1 MKGSKQTRL
10 SHKFAILQHS
20 HKKRKD
26 SLETRAVLLVY
37 WLQLESSGVA
47 VQEIHRNSEKAVLTV
62 RIFFFFFIFRC
73 YCYSAKASEAVVKIA
88 TNEKDY
94 HKCSLCVIV
103 WIATACQ

>member
-47 VQEIHRNSEKAVLTV
+47 VQKIHRNSEKAVLTL
-62 RIFFFFFIFRC
+62 RIFFFFIFRC

>member
-1 MKGSKQTRL
+1 MKGSKQPRL

-47 VQEIHRNSEKAVLTV
+47 VQEIHRNSEKTVLTV
-62 RIFFFFFIFRC
+62 RIFFFFIFRC

>member
-1 MKGSKQTRL
+1 MKGSKQPRL

-62 RIFFFFFIFRC
+62 RIFFFSF
-73 YCYSAKASEAVVKIA
+73 SVVIA
-88 TNEKDY
+88 TVQR
-94 HKCSLCVIV
+94 LLR
-103 WIATACQ
+103 QL

>member
-1 MKGSKQTRL
+1 MKGSKQPRL
-10 SHKFAILQHS
+10 SHKFTVLQHS

-26 SLETRAVLLVY
+26 GLETRAVLLVY
-37 WLQLESSGVA
+37 WLGLESSGVA

-62 RIFFFFFIFRC
+62 RIFFFIFRSC
-73 YCYSAKASEAVVKIA
+73 CYSAKASEAVVKIA

-94 HKCSLCVIV
+94 HKCFLCVLV

>member
-20 HKKRKD
+20 HKKRKY

-62 RIFFFFFIFRC
+62 RIFFFFIFRC

>member
-1 MKGSKQTRL
+1 MKGSKQPRL

-20 HKKRKD
+20 HKKRKY

-62 RIFFFFFIFRC
+62 RIFFFFIFRC

>member
-47 VQEIHRNSEKAVLTV
+47 VQEIHQNSEKAVLTV
-62 RIFFFFFIFRC
+62 RIFFFFIFRC

>member
-1 MKGSKQTRL
+1 MKGSKQPRL

-47 VQEIHRNSEKAVLTV
+47 VQETHRNSEKAVLTV
-62 RIFFFFFIFRC
+62 RIFFFFIFRC